1 MVDGSHPTEAQ
12 VREVRSPE
20 AKFRRADTGD
30 VEPADVALVLDE
42 KFRVGD
48 FTSCR
53 SIADAVAA
61 GTIALGGESV
71 TCGDLYVR
79 RCPTHRGTNIIYE

>member
-30 VEPADVALVLDE
+30 VEPADVALV
-42 KFRVGD
+42 RVSD